1 MLRTLRLLWIAV
13 AAALL
18 GTATLAFA
26 AAPGATAWVALGTAA
41 VGACA
46 WAYIAFRLHT
56 FQRGITGFLRHLI
69 AVNYETGIRASRALP
84 DEVTA
89 LSALCN
95 QLAEN
100 LRAFDALCGNRIA
113 LSHRALDLV
122 HQLATDPMLLVYI
135 DRQALQ
141 LNHAFQTLMGSDKRR
156 FAFEAVKS
164 ISGNAPFFSILT
176 ALVENRG
183 GDMQAETRLRLPGG
197 HAAVAL
203 HLRFT
208 PIKDGSEKVQMVVAV
223 ALPAGAPDAGW

>member
-1 MLRTLRLLWIAV
+1 MIRTLRLLWIAV
-13 AAALL
+13 VAALL
-18 GTATLAFA
+18 GTATLALA

-46 WAYIAFRLHT
+46 WTYISIRLLT
-56 FQRGITGFLRHLI
+56 FQRGLTGFLRNLI
-69 AVNYETGIRASRALP
+69 AVNYETGIRTSSALP

-89 LSALCN
+89 LTALCN

-122 HQLATDPMLLVYI
+122 HQLATDPILLLYI

-141 LNHAFQTLMGSDKRR
+141 LNHAFQALMGCEKRR

-164 ISGNAPFFSILT
+164 ISGNAPFFSILA
-176 ALVENRG
+176 ALVEERG

-197 HAAVAL
+197 HEAVAL
-203 HLRFT
+203 RLRFT
-208 PIKDGSEKVQMVVAV
+208 PIKDGSEKVQVVVAV
-223 ALPAGAPDAGW
+223 ALPAGAPGAGW